1 MLFNRTNL
9 YSRFRC
15 AGLCA
20 VILSLSG
27 ASAVLADPPLRLL
40 FVQQD
45 KVISFVVNPSNGTG
59 VGQESGTAIGAING
73 VTLTNFS
80 FSITTF
86 PNFTF
91 DDQVG
96 ITDLDGDQIIFKNVG
111 TGKFI
116 VPGLQDPTQPVSN
129 QVLFNATS
137 FLGGPLTGTYVVVA
151 TSGKYVKSYP
161 LGTVLQYRA
170 IAMNPNSPP
179 APAGSVGSTYVE
191 VYAPANFNGQN

>member
-1 MLFNRTNL
+1 MHLNRPI
-9 YSRFRC
+9 SFPGFRC

-20 VILSLSG
+20 VLLTLTGTSTM
-27 ASAVLADPPLRLL
+27 LADPPLNIL
-40 FVQQD
+40 FIQQD

-80 FSITTF
+80 FTITTF

-116 VPGLQDPTQPVSN
+116 VPGLQDPTQLLSN
-129 QVLFNATS
+129 QVLYNKTA

-151 TSGKYVKSYP
+151 TSGKYVKPYP

-191 VYAPANFNGQN
+191 VYAPVNFPPQN